1 MGCILPYKKNIHI
14 NQNMK
19 RREKYGKNQ
28 RSSIKSNKKYN
39 KKYNQKSKFI
49 NIKYTPNA
57 ISEYE
62 RIYRYCKDNNISL
75 QGYIKELIKTDL
87 DNKGI
92 PCGNNIEE

>member
-1 MGCILPYKKNIHI
+1 MECILPYKKEYTYKSKYETEEE
-14 NQNMK
+14 NMAK
-19 RREKYGKNQ
+19 TSEATLKA
-28 RSSIKSNKKYN
+28 I

-62 RIYRYCKDNNISL
+62 RIYNYCKNNNLSL
-75 QGYIKELIKTDL
+75 QGYIKELIKNDL

-92 PCGNNIEE
+92 PYGDNIEE

>member
-1 MGCILPYKKNIHI
+1 MVKTSEAALKAI
-14 NQNMK
+14 
-19 RREKYGKNQ
+19 
-28 RSSIKSNKKYN
+28 

-62 RIYRYCKDNNISL
+62 RIYSYCKDNNISS

-87 DNKGI
+87 NNKGI
-92 PCGNNIEE
+92 PYGNNIEEWHTTKNHKISIRKK